1 MGNFFKNFALN
12 KTTVTILGI
21 IASALVLI
29 IGYTY
34 RTNTNVSYTT
44 VYYVSEKVPSNKQ
57 LSELVI
63 KKTRV
68 SSKLIN
74 TNGDLVTNLKDI
86 KDKNGEFYYVNYG
99 HTLSQGALLTK
110 SALIAKEN
118 KSDEKLYLNLKDNQT
133 IFKINVDLD
142 STGGNSIQKG
152 NAIDIYIDGK
162 DSKDVIYGPFI
173 ENLKVIDVVDNKW
186 NTTKDASS
194 TENNM
199 APRYLITAVDEDMFQ
214 LLTKVTLVDGYSFK
228 LVPVDT
234 RKAYVENT
242 EARVVNQSIKNIVDA
257 KTAYTN

>member
-21 IASALVLI
+21 IASAVVLI
-29 IGYTY
+29 VGYTY
-34 RTNTNVSYTT
+34 RTNTNVSYET

-68 SSKLIN
+68 NSKLVSQN
-74 TNGDLVTNLKDI
+74 SDLVTNLREI

-99 HTLSQGALLTK
+99 HTLTQGALLTK

-118 KSDEKLYLNLKDNQT
+118 KSDEKLYLNLKENQT
-133 IFKINVDLD
+133 IFKINVDID
-142 STGGNSIQKG
+142 STSGNSIQKG

-162 DSKDVIYGPFI
+162 ESRDVIYGPFI

-186 NTTKDASS
+186 NTTKDSS
-194 TENNM
+194 SSESNS

-214 LLTKVTLVDGYSFK
+214 LLSKVILIKEYEFK

-234 RKAYVENT
+234 RKAYVENS
-242 EARVVNQSIKNIVDA
+242 EPRIVNQSIKNIVDA
-257 KTAYTN
+257 RTAYTN